1 MLHNFTRAPLCLVP
15 CTNTHYTLLI
25 FVVLWDREGEHVWL
39 NNSETIFLLFEL
51 SLTNCKEHNKKG
63 GLQKAK
69 IEVGTLLKVT
79 DLSI

>member
-1 MLHNFTRAPLCLVP
+1 MGQGRRARMAEQQR
-15 CTNTHYTLLI
+15 I
-25 FVVLWDREGEHVWL
+25 F
-39 NNSETIFLLFEL
+39 FLLFEL